1 VIFYLFFAILVGLA
15 RGTSLFILGLI
26 GATISLLKSPTL
38 RKKIVSSVFVLS
50 LLSLRIVYIVN
61 DITSFHLMLAL
72 LAPLMYVAVG
82 VESVETLRTFAVGL
96 FAFTI
101 VSTISSGSYVPTVI
115 VSAPALLGLL
125 VLYGVK
131 ARVGG
136 DKEWTEKA

>member
-1 VIFYLFFAILVGLA
+1 MLFYLLFAVLTGFARGSLLLALGLA
-15 RGTSLFILGLI
+15 GMLVSLIVP
-26 GATISLLKSPTL
+26 PTP
-38 RKKIVSSVFVLS
+38 RKKIASFVFVLS

-61 DITSFHLMLAL
+61 DITSFHLMFAL
-72 LAPLMYVAVG
+72 LAPLMYAAVG
-82 VESVETLRTFAVGL
+82 VESVETLKTFAAGL

-115 VSAPALLGLL
+115 ISAPALLGLL

-136 DKEWTEKA
+136 NKEWTEKA